1 MLTHKA
7 TAADIAEWKEIFE
20 ACRGRLSPNRRSGE
34 ELAAYLRARYP
45 VSSLSG
51 ERELGVVRDNV
62 LRNECFKEKLP
73 EGKAPRP
80 VAFMLKDKETDIFI
94 GVELETGYFLV
105 EGVERSTGEFCA
117 EKTER
122 LYDELVAFR
131 GWTKKTSET
140 FIWWR
145 NTSARRKC
153 GNNRKKE
160 GIWKICARCSS
171 NTASASKNNS
181 DRILFPIPIC

>member
-34 ELAAYLRARYP
+34 ELAAYLRTGYP
-45 VSSLSG
+45 VTPLSG
-51 ERELGVVRDNV
+51 EREFAVVRDNV

-131 GWTKKTSET
+131 GLDEKDLGNFYLVAEYVGATKM
-140 FIWWR
+140 
-145 NTSARRKC
+145 RK
-153 GNNRKKE
+153 
-160 GIWKICARCSS
+160 
-171 NTASASKNNS
+171 
-181 DRILFPIPIC
+181 

>member
-20 ACRGRLSPNRRSGE
+20 AYRGRLSPNRRSGE

-45 VSSLSG
+45 MSFLSG
-51 ERELGVVRDNV
+51 ERELAVVRDNV

-80 VAFMLKDKETDIFI
+80 VAFMLRDKETDIFI

-105 EGVERSTGEFCA
+105 EGVERSTGEF
-117 EKTER
+117 
-122 LYDELVAFR
+122 
-131 GWTKKTSET
+131 
-140 FIWWR
+140 
-145 NTSARRKC
+145 
-153 GNNRKKE
+153 
-160 GIWKICARCSS
+160 
-171 NTASASKNNS
+171 
-181 DRILFPIPIC
+181 

>member
-80 VAFMLKDKETDIFI
+80 VAFMLKDKE
-94 GVELETGYFLV
+94 YFLV

-131 GWTKKTSET
+131 GLDEKDLGNFYLVAEYVGATKM
-140 FIWWR
+140 
-145 NTSARRKC
+145 RK
-153 GNNRKKE
+153 
-160 GIWKICARCSS
+160 
-171 NTASASKNNS
+171 
-181 DRILFPIPIC
+181 

>member
-105 EGVERSTGEFCA
+105 EGVERSTESFARKKRKGSTTSWSPFG
-117 EKTER
+117 
-122 LYDELVAFR
+122 

-153 GNNRKKE
+153 GNNRKRKE
-160 GIWKICARCSS
+160 YGRSARGARQ
-171 NTASASKNNS
+171 TRLPLQKTI
-181 DRILFPIPIC
+181 RTEFYFRFPIC